1 MTICLT
7 PTASPEAAIA
17 GTPRTMV
24 VSDESLL
31 AEIAGGSK
39 LAMRNLY
46 LRHER
51 RVFRFVMRMV
61 GDRCVAEKVLSE
73 VLFDV
78 WESGGPVP
86 REPQG
91 HRQTGCIRLAM

>member
-1 MTICLT
+1 MTIGLT
-7 PTASPEAAIA
+7 PTASPEVAFA

-51 RVFRFVMRMV
+51 RVFRFVMRVV
-61 GDRCVAEKVLSE
+61 GDRCLAEEVLSE
-73 VLFDV
+73 VFFDV
-78 WESGGPVP
+78 WKKA
-86 REPQG
+86 G
-91 HRQTGCIRLAM
+91 HFEGRS